1 MRLNFLDCKQITLC
15 CTQLHF
21 ERRHKSDISIV
32 MVSALQWKEF
42 QMKKKNDAD
51 KVQKLS
57 SDLSL
62 VYSFHIGLWFH
73 FTFLFFQDGKK
84 QLLPGLQT
92 AHFPLSVQLRYVFCS
107 CHGGFQQPRHF
118 RNVNF
123 LLLLLQQQEPIT
135 LECPSVSSNCH
146 CTLHLNFI

>member
-1 MRLNFLDCKQITLC
+1 M
-15 CTQLHF
+15 QLHF

-32 MVSALQWKEF
+32 MVSALQWREF
-42 QMKKKNDAD
+42 QMKKK
-51 KVQKLS
+51 KTTPIKSKS
-57 SDLSL
+57 SQ
-62 VYSFHIGLWFH
+62 VICRSFIHSILDYGSTLLF
-73 FTFLFFQDGKK
+73 FFFQDGKK